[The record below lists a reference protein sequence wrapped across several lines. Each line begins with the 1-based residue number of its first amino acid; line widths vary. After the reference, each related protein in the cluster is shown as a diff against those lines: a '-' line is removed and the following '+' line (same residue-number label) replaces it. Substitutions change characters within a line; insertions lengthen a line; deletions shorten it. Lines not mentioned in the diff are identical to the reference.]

1 MKDFVIKLDILSAV
15 CQQERD
21 LSVFLSVRE
30 HISETARPIFTVIVH
45 VVYIRDV
52 SAFLWWRCSGFM
64 DDVIFEY
71 NDEQ

>member
-1 MKDFVIKLDILSAV
+1 MST
-15 CQQERD
+15 RTR
-21 LSVFLSVRE
+21 SVRVSLCRE